1 LRTDAKVFLSILRKS
16 NYKFDFIVNFKKY
29 WTSGRKTETC
39 WQGTCGATD
48 MKSRTKVV
56 VIGGGIA
63 GCSTLY
69 HLTQEGWSDVVLVE
83 RNELT
88 SGTTWHSAAQ
98 VTNFGMNQTMVGLK
112 THSIN
117 LYKELAEDPD
127 YPINYHHAD
136 GGIRLANTEAQLQGY
151 RHFASMA
158 RGMDVHFEVIDAAE
172 CARRHPLIS
181 TDNLL
186 GGLWDPLDGD
196 IDPAQLCQALARRAR
211 KAGAEVYRNTPV
223 IGLTQHKDDTWT
235 VQTPHGD
242 IDCDIVVN
250 AGGYRVNEVG
260 AMMGVHHP
268 VASMEH
274 QYFLTEDIP
283 AIKAAGHRMPLLR
296 CPISDYYCRQEK
308 NGLLVGFYEQNC
320 KTWGLDGIDP
330 HFVNALCPDDL
341 DRVTDVLEGAFARMP
356 ALMEVGIHTVVNG
369 PITYTIDGAPLVGPI
384 PGKRNAFCIIG
395 LRAGLGEGGG
405 HGWLLA
411 QQIVHGEACYDTWV
425 LDPRRFTG
433 HANVELTALKAIE
446 DYQNEFRFHFPHEHR
461 PAGRNAKITP
471 LTPVLAAEGAAFTV
485 VNGWERVDYI
495 KPTADFHPSL
505 SFDFDETFDVIAGE
519 VRNVQENVGLC
530 EVTGFN
536 RIEITGTDRQ
546 TFLDRLICGAL
557 PRREGRVGLAYLLN
571 AHGMIKCEATVAN
584 LPESDRG
591 PARIWYGSAAASEFH
606 DMDWLRAHLRP
617 DENVQLRSL
626 TNDQTILVL
635 AGPKARAVLQQ
646 VARGDWSAAA
656 FPWLSVRESF
666 IGIAPATVMAV
677 SFSGELAYEIHVPN
691 AALYAAYL
699 ALCDAGSAHGLSL
712 FGARA
717 VESMR
722 LEKGFLHWKADLLTE
737 YDPFETGLDRFVRLN
752 KSTFVGQ
759 DALIKRRAEGPRKRL
774 VTLEVES
781 TRAPAHGGASVLR
794 DGAVIGTVTSGDWGH
809 RVQKNLAYAFIDPA
823 FTEVGTGLK
832 VDICGTEI
840 AAQVI
845 DPALYDP
852 GFARVRA

>member
-1 LRTDAKVFLSILRKS
+1 MKTRT
-16 NYKFDFIVNFKKY
+16 
-29 WTSGRKTETC
+29 
-39 WQGTCGATD
+39 Q
-48 MKSRTKVV
+48 VV

-63 GCSTLY
+63 GCSTIY
-69 HLTQEGWSDVVLVE
+69 HLTQEGWTDAVLVE

-112 THSIN
+112 SHSIR

-136 GGIRLANTEAQLQGY
+136 GGIRLANTEAQMQGY

-158 RGMDVHFEVIDAAE
+158 RGMDVDFEVIDAQE

-211 KAGAEVYRNTPV
+211 KAGAAIYRHTPV
-223 IGLTQHKDDTWT
+223 TGLTQHKDDTWT
-235 VQTPHGD
+235 VHTEHGD
-242 IDCDIVVN
+242 IDCNVIVN
-250 AGGYRVNEVG
+250 AGGYRVNEIG

-274 QYFLTEDIP
+274 QYFLTEEIK
-283 AIKAAGHRMPLLR
+283 AIKEAEHRMPLLR

-308 NGLLVGFYEQNC
+308 NGLLVGFYEQDC
-320 KTWGLDGIDP
+320 KTWGMDGIDP

-356 ALMEVGIHTVVNG
+356 ALMETGIHTVING

-411 QQIVHGEACYDTWV
+411 QQIVHGEACYDTWC
-425 LDPRRFTG
+425 LDSRRFTG

-461 PAGRNAKITP
+461 PAGRSAKTTP
-471 LTPVLAAEGAAFTV
+471 LTPVMAAEGAEFTV

-495 KPTADFHPSL
+495 KPSSEFHPTL
-505 SFDFDETFDVIAGE
+505 GFHFDEAFDVVASE
-519 VRNVQENVGLC
+519 VQHIQAHVGLC
-530 EVTGFN
+530 EVNGFN
-536 RIEITGTDRQ
+536 RIEIIGSDRHA
-546 TFLDRLICGAL
+546 FLDRLFCGTVTK
-557 PRREGRVGLAYLLN
+557 REGRVGLGYLLN
-571 AHGMIKCEATVAN
+571 RHGMVKAEATIAN
-584 LPESDRG
+584 IPASDRG
-591 PARIWYGSAAASEFH
+591 PARVWYGSAAASEYH
-606 DMDWLRAHLRP
+606 DMDWLKSHLRP
-617 DENVQLRSL
+617 DEDVEIRSL
-626 TNDQTILVL
+626 TNDHTILVL
-635 AGPKARAVLQQ
+635 AGPKARAVLQS
-646 VARGDWSAAA
+646 ASRGDWSKEG
-656 FPWLSVRESF
+656 FPWLSVRETF
-666 IGIAPATVMAV
+666 IGYAPATVMGV

-691 AALYAAYL
+691 ASLYAAYL
-699 ALCDAGSAHGLSL
+699 ALRDAGKAHDLRL

-722 LEKGFLHWKADLLTE
+722 MEKGFLHWKADLITE
-737 YDPFETGLDRFVRLN
+737 FDPFETGLDRFVKLD
-752 KSTFVGQ
+752 KPDFVGK
-759 DALIKRRAEGPRKRL
+759 DALIQRLKDGPRKKL
-774 VTLEVES
+774 VTLKIDA
-781 TRAPAHGGASVLR
+781 THAPAYGGASLMQGDTV
-794 DGAVIGTVTSGDWGH
+794 VGTVTSGDWGH
-809 RVQKNLAYAFIDPA
+809 RSGLNLVYAFVDTA
-823 FTEVGTGLK
+823 LSGEGTVLDLDLLGDR
-832 VDICGTEI
+832 VSAEI
-840 AAQVI
+840 IA
-845 DPALYDP
+845 PSPYDP
-852 GFARVRA
+852 GHTRMRG

>member
-1 LRTDAKVFLSILRKS
+1 MKTRT
-16 NYKFDFIVNFKKY
+16 
-29 WTSGRKTETC
+29 
-39 WQGTCGATD
+39 Q
-48 MKSRTKVV
+48 VV

-63 GCSTLY
+63 GCSTIY
-69 HLTQEGWSDVVLVE
+69 HLTQEGWTDVVLVE

-112 THSIN
+112 SHSIR

-136 GGIRLANTEAQLQGY
+136 GGIRLANTEAQMQGY

-158 RGMDVHFEVIDAAE
+158 RGMDVDFEVIDAQE

-211 KAGAEVYRNTPV
+211 KAGAAIYRNTPV
-223 IGLTQHKDDTWT
+223 TGLTQHKDDTWT
-235 VQTPHGD
+235 IQTEHGD

-250 AGGYRVNEVG
+250 AGGYRVNEIG

-274 QYFLTEDIP
+274 QYFLTEEIQ
-283 AIKAAGHRMPLLR
+283 AIKEAEHRMPLLR

-308 NGLLVGFYEQNC
+308 NGLLVGFYEQDC
-320 KTWGLDGIDP
+320 KTWGMDGIDP

-356 ALMEVGIHTVVNG
+356 ALMETGIHTVING

-411 QQIVHGEACYDTWV
+411 QQIVHGEACYDTWC

-461 PAGRNAKITP
+461 PAGRSAKTTP
-471 LTPVLAAEGAAFTV
+471 LTPVMAAEGAEFTV

-495 KPTADFHPSL
+495 KPSPGFHPTL
-505 SFDFDETFDVIAGE
+505 GFHFDEAFDVVASE
-519 VRNVQENVGLC
+519 VQHIQANVGLC
-530 EVTGFN
+530 EVNGFN
-536 RIEITGTDRQ
+536 RIEIIGSDRHA
-546 TFLDRLICGAL
+546 FLDRLFCGTVTK
-557 PRREGRVGLAYLLN
+557 REGRVGLGYLLN
-571 AHGMIKCEATVAN
+571 RHGMVKAEATIAN
-584 LPESDRG
+584 IPASDRG
-591 PARIWYGSAAASEFH
+591 PARVWYGSAAASEYH
-606 DMDWLRAHLRP
+606 DMDWLKSHLRQ
-617 DENVQLRSL
+617 DEDVEIRSL

-635 AGPKARAVLQQ
+635 AGPKARAVLQS
-646 VARGDWSAAA
+646 ASRGDWSKGG
-656 FPWLSVRESF
+656 FPWLSVRETF
-666 IGIAPATVMAV
+666 IGYAPATVMGV

-691 AALYAAYL
+691 ASLYAAYL
-699 ALCDAGSAHGLSL
+699 ALRDAGKAHDLRL

-717 VESMR
+717 VESMSM
-722 LEKGFLHWKADLLTE
+722 EKGFLHWKADLITE
-737 YDPFETGLDRFVRLN
+737 FDPFETGLDRFVKLD
-752 KSTFVGQ
+752 KPDFVGK
-759 DALIKRRAEGPRKRL
+759 DALIQRLKDGPRKKL
-774 VTLEVES
+774 VTLKIDA
-781 TRAPAHGGASVLR
+781 TQAPAYGGASLMQGDTV
-794 DGAVIGTVTSGDWGH
+794 VGTVTSGDWGH
-809 RVQKNLAYAFIDPA
+809 RSGLNLAYAFVD
-823 FTEVGTGLK
+823 TTLSGEGTVLDLDHLGAR
-832 VDICGTEI
+832 VSAEI
-840 AAQVI
+840 IA
-845 DPALYDP
+845 PSPYDP
-852 GFARVRA
+852 GHTRMRG

>member
-1 LRTDAKVFLSILRKS
+1 M
-16 NYKFDFIVNFKKY
+16 
-29 WTSGRKTETC
+29 KT
-39 WQGTCGATD
+39 
-48 MKSRTKVV
+48 RTKVV

-63 GCSTLY
+63 GCSTIY
-69 HLTQEGWSDVVLVE
+69 HLTREGWTDVVLVE

-112 THSIN
+112 SHSIR

-136 GGIRLANTEAQLQGY
+136 GGIRLANTEAQMQGY

-211 KAGAEVYRNTPV
+211 KAGAAVYRNTPV

-235 VQTPHGD
+235 VHTEHGD

-250 AGGYRVNEVG
+250 AGGYRVNEIG
-260 AMMGVHHP
+260 AMMDVHHP

-274 QYFLTEDIP
+274 QYFLTGEIE
-283 AIKAAGHRMPLLR
+283 AIRQAGHRMPLLR

-308 NGLLVGFYEQNC
+308 NGLLVGFYEQDC
-320 KTWGLDGIDP
+320 KTWGMDGIDP

-356 ALMEVGIHTVVNG
+356 ALMETGIHTVING

-411 QQIVHGEACYDTWV
+411 QQIVHGEACYDTWC

-433 HANVELTALKAIE
+433 HANAELTSLKAIE

-461 PAGRNAKITP
+461 PAGRSAKTTP
-471 LTPVLAAEGAAFTV
+471 LTPVMAAAGAEFTV

-495 KPTADFHPSL
+495 KPSPDFHPKL
-505 SFDFDETFDVIAGE
+505 GFHFDEAFDVVASE
-519 VRNVQENVGLC
+519 VKHIQDHVGLC
-530 EVTGFN
+530 EVNGFN
-536 RIEITGTDRQ
+536 RIEITGADRNA
-546 TFLDRLICGAL
+546 FLDRLFCGTVMK
-557 PRREGRVGLAYLLN
+557 REGRACLGYLLN
-571 AHGMIKCEATVAN
+571 HHGMVKAEATIAN
-584 LPESDRG
+584 IPASDRG
-591 PARIWYGSAAASEFH
+591 PARVWYGSAAASEYH
-606 DMDWLRAHLRP
+606 DMDWLTSHLRAGE
-617 DENVQLRSL
+617 DVQLKSL

-635 AGPKARAVLQQ
+635 AGPKARAVLQS
-646 VARGDWSAAA
+646 VSRGDWSKEG
-656 FPWLSVRESF
+656 FPWLSVREAF
-666 IGIAPATVMAV
+666 VGYAPATVMGI

-691 AALYAAYL
+691 ASLYAAYL
-699 ALCDAGSAHGLSL
+699 ALRGGGKTHGLKL

-717 VESMR
+717 VDSMR
-722 LEKGFLHWKADLLTE
+722 MEKGFLHWKADLITE
-737 YDPFETGLDRFVRLN
+737 FDPFETGLGRFVKLD
-752 KSTFVGQ
+752 KPDFVGK
-759 DALIKRRAEGPRKRL
+759 DALVQSHADGPRKKL
-774 VTLEVES
+774 VTLKINA
-781 TRAPAHGGASVLR
+781 THAPAHGGASLMRGDQV
-794 DGAVIGTVTSGDWGH
+794 VGTITSGDWGH
-809 RVQKNLAYAFIDPA
+809 RCGLNLAYAFVNAELAEI
-823 FTEVGTGLK
+823 GTALELDLLG
-832 VDICGTEI
+832 DRISAEI
-840 AAQVI
+840 IA
-845 DPALYDP
+845 PSPYDP
-852 GFARVRA
+852 GHERMRS